1 MVMNKKIAGLETLG
15 YDTLMTL
22 LESQVRKVI
31 NLWPNP
37 HEMPNAEAEVIASI
51 MAAALPLNNG
61 NIEVKD
67 PQVASFL
74 ELFLQ
79 RIIEEVTKSSEE
91 RSKVVSIW
99 EEN

>member
-22 LESQVRKVI
+22 LEAQVRKVI

-37 HEMPNAEAEVIASI
+37 HEIPNAEAEVIASI

-61 NIEVKD
+61 NIEIKD

>member
-37 HEMPNAEAEVIASI
+37 HEIPNAEAEVIASI